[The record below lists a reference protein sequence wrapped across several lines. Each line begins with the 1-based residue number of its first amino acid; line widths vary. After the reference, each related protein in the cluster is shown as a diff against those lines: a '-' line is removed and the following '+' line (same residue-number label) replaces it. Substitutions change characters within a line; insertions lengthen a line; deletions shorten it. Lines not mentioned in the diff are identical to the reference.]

1 MAAICGRDIDD
12 TFQLRPGIPD
22 LGPDLLVTDRDHPA
36 LTQRTVLLLL
46 GQGIHLHTADW
57 EISKHLV
64 ITRFGLTF
72 LLTGIRFN
80 EFLLGYSLRKQVHL
94 PGKIIP
100 FLAGTAK
107 KFLLEIL
114 ELCLQICNDPVLF
127 VIPGIAFFQHPL
139 QRPDQVVLGTDG
151 RIQL

>member
-1 MAAICGRDIDD
+1 M
-12 TFQLRPGIPD
+12 
-22 LGPDLLVTDRDHPA
+22 TDRDHPA

-80 EFLLGYSLRKQVHL
+80 EFRFDEFLLGYSLRKQVHL

-114 ELCLQICNDPVLF
+114 ELRLQICNDPVLF
-127 VIPGIAFFQHPL
+127 VIPGIAFFQNPL
-139 QRPDQVVLGTDG
+139 QRQDQVVLGTDG
-151 RIQL
+151 RIQ